1 MATAVQ
7 IRGEAAVVMSFFG
20 DGASNR
26 GTTHESLNLS
36 AVWRLPVVWVCENN
50 GWAGMTP
57 VSLGTAVTDISELA
71 GSYAMPGRSVD
82 GNDVLAVYQATHQ
95 AVARARAGEGPSLI
109 ELKTYRIREFA
120 EAGPFP
126 TGFRDPQ
133 EIESWRRRDPIDR
146 FRSELLRRGVLTDE
160 LVEEI
165 AREAEAEMRAAER
178 FAEESE
184 FPAPEDAFTDLYA

>member
-1 MATAVQ
+1 MA
-7 IRGEAAVVMSFFG
+7 
-20 DGASNR
+20 
-26 GTTHESLNLS
+26 
-36 AVWRLPVVWVCENN
+36 C
-50 GWAGMTP
+50 
-57 VSLGTAVTDISELA
+57 
-71 GSYAMPGRSVD
+71 
-82 GNDVLAVYQATHQ
+82 
-95 AVARARAGEGPSLI
+95 ARAGEGPSLI

-146 FRSELLRRGVLTDE
+146 FRSELLRRGVLRDE

-165 AREAEAEMRAAER
+165 AREADTEMRAAEK